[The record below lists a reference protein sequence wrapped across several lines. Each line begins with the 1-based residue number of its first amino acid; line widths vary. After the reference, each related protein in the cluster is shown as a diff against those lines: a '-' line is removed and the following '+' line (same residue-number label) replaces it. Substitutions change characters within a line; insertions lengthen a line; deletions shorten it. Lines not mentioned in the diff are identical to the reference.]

1 MLHII
6 NERVISFSID
16 YLDVYWEIKPTTE
29 DIQDYSFYVERS
41 EAEAGPWD
49 PLTGPLVDT
58 FYYRDSNIPAITT
71 TRTLF
76 YRIKIVNRLTGDT
89 TYSAIVDRVGKP
101 DVYASEIIKLENVMF
116 TELVGVRAWIFPVKT
131 FGQRCP
137 ECWDDVLQKRSSDS
151 CRTCWRTGFSGG
163 YHNPIQVW
171 CQVESPPEET
181 EYVSPMK
188 EDHRQVNYLNVRL
201 GPSPDVK
208 PLDLI
213 VDHLNRRMR
222 VFSVGGTTRF
232 GVTVRQEL
240 KCVQIQK
247 GSIEDAI
254 PLQIPQN
261 LLLVPKRNFN
271 QSTEETNADY
281 NDILGIYGYKR

>member
-1 MLHII
+1 MDI
-6 NERVISFSID
+6 F
-16 YLDVYWEIKPTTE
+16 WEIKSTTE

-49 PLTGPLVDT
+49 SLSGPLVDT
-58 FYYRDSNIPAITT
+58 FYYRDSNVPKLST

-76 YRIKIVNRLTGDT
+76 YRIKIEHNVTKDVS
-89 TYSAIVDRVGKP
+89 YSTIFDRVGRP
-101 DVYASEIIKLENVMF
+101 DAYASEIIKLENVMF
-116 TELVGVRAWIFPVKT
+116 SELTGVRAWVFPVKT

-137 ECWDDVLQKRSSDS
+137 DCWDDVLQKRTTDS
-151 CRTCWRTGFSGG
+151 CRTCWGTGFSGG
-163 YHNPIQVW
+163 YHYPIQVW
-171 CQVESPPEET
+171 CQIDEPPEKT
-181 EYVSPMK
+181 EYTSGMK
-188 EDHRQVNYLNVRL
+188 DDHRQTNYLNVRM

-208 PLDLI
+208 PMDLI

-240 KCVQIQK
+240 RCLQTQK

-254 PLQIPQN
+254 PLKIPNN
-261 LLLVPKRNFN
+261 LELVPKRNFTN
-271 QSTEETNADY
+271 STSLDNPGY
-281 NDILGIYGYKR
+281 SDILGIYGYK

>member
-1 MLHII
+1 MISII
-6 NERVISFSID
+6 NERVVSFSID
-16 YLDVYWEIKPTTE
+16 YLDVYWEVKTTTE

-49 PLTGPLVDT
+49 PISGPLIDT
-58 FYYRDSNIPAITT
+58 FYYRDSNIPAISNN
-71 TRTLF
+71 RTLF
-76 YRIKIVNRLTGDT
+76 YRIKAVHNVSKDT
-89 TYSAIVDRVGKP
+89 VYSSIVDRVGKP
-101 DVYASEIIKLENVMF
+101 DSYASEIIKLENVMF
-116 TELVGVRAWIFPVKT
+116 SELVGVRAWVFPRKT

-137 ECWDDVLQKRSSDS
+137 DCWDDVLQKRTSDS

-171 CQVESPPEET
+171 CQIDNPPEET

-188 EDHRQVNYLNVRL
+188 DDHRHVNYFNIRM

-208 PLDLI
+208 PMDLI

-222 VFSVGGTTRF
+222 VFSVGGTARF
-232 GVTVRQEL
+232 GVTVRQEI

-254 PLQIPQN
+254 PLAIPTD
-261 LLLVPKRNFN
+261 LELVPKRNFN
-271 QSTEETNADY
+271 ISANESDASY
-281 NDILGIYGYKR
+281 KDILGIYGYK